1 MLNKLKS
8 FLNKINRRMILF
20 IIIFI
25 VFGTSNYFFDYVFR
39 PSKVD
44 LLREFSIAFGLAF
57 GISYANVIFFKKR
70 KLK

>member
-8 FLNKINRRMILF
+8 LPQKIVKRMIIF
-20 IIIFI
+20 IIIFVI
-25 VFGTSNYFFDYVFR
+25 LGTSNYFFDFVFR

-44 LLREFSIAFGLAF
+44 LLRELSIAFGLAF
-57 GISYANVIFFKKR
+57 GISFTDIIFFKKS